1 MPYRVSAG
9 GFCQV
14 DRACIKANWEGQNWY
29 VVRRNPKIEAVVVPR
44 SRKTRDAGAPAVWA
58 VAAERDRDLGH
69 THSSTLLGGSQQ
81 VSSREAVGEVREN
94 YDFVDD
100 LRSPALK
107 RP

>member
-1 MPYRVSAG
+1 MVYGVSAG

-69 THSSTLLGGSQQ
+69 THSSTLLGDRNKSQVAKQ
-81 VSSREAVGEVREN
+81 SAKSEKTMPSLTTYVRQ
-94 YDFVDD
+94 
-100 LRSPALK
+100 P
-107 RP
+107 